1 MEAEKI
7 VFNRSAYME
16 KVLNAY
22 LESIKTI
29 KKCFADGQ
37 EKVHLYI
44 NKEVAADVKELI
56 EKNLKQNNIKFYWDI
71 VDRRPNEFTGKMQ
84 SFASM
89 TIGDD
94 RYYVLVYNG

>member
-1 MEAEKI
+1 METEKI
-7 VFNRSAYME
+7 VFNGNAYE
-16 KVLNAY
+16 KRVKSAY

-29 KKCFADGQ
+29 KQCFADGQ
-37 EKVHLYI
+37 KKVHLYI
-44 NKEVAADVKELI
+44 KKEVAADVKELI
-56 EKNLKQNNIKFYWDI
+56 EKNLEQNNINFHWDI

-84 SFASM
+84 SFASL